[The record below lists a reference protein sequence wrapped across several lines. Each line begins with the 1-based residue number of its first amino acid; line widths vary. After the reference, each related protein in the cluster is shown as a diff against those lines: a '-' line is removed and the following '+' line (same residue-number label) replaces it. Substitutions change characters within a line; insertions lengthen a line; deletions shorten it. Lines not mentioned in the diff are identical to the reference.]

1 MWSLFYFVPT
11 QVEASNRCLKQE
23 LESKN
28 GGPHVYLL
36 KEVNDLENLPILDL
50 KQIFNQLK
58 IDLDKVEKV
67 SDIIFNRVWV
77 AIRLAEYVHRNYYP
91 WFTCF
96 ESWIKLRKNLTGVQI
111 KT

>member
-1 MWSLFYFVPT
+1 MLEDASWSILQWKCDNYFYFVPT

-67 SDIIFNRVWV
+67 SDIIFNLV
-77 AIRLAEYVHRNYYP
+77 
-91 WFTCF
+91 
-96 ESWIKLRKNLTGVQI
+96 
-111 KT
+111 

>member
-1 MWSLFYFVPT
+1 M
-11 QVEASNRCLKQE
+11 EASNRCLKQE

-36 KEVNDLENLPILDL
+36 KEVNDLEILDL

-96 ESWIKLRKNLTGVQI
+96 ES
-111 KT
+111 